1 MRILS
6 TTFSANLGGTNPH
19 AHLPT
24 CDDNMLSTAWYKLL
38 MKVGLQWHRHRG
50 SAVPALTLWMSFSM
64 SWALGWCRCRR
75 SSSSESSS
83 SILVATM
90 TRALRAHWSN
100 HFSKCSKKPARSL
113 RERPAIVTREIS
125 FHTDASSAS
134 PFYSFFLILFPT
146 TLYLFVW
153 VDHHSFSQTPC

>member
-6 TTFSANLGGTNPH
+6 TTFSANLRGMNPH

-24 CDDNMLSTAWYKLL
+24 CDDNMLSVAWYKLL
-38 MKVGLQWHRHRG
+38 MNVGLQWHRHRG

-113 RERPAIVTREIS
+113 RERPARVSNCDQGDI
-125 FHTDASSAS
+125 
-134 PFYSFFLILFPT
+134 FP
-146 TLYLFVW
+146 
-153 VDHHSFSQTPC
+153 H